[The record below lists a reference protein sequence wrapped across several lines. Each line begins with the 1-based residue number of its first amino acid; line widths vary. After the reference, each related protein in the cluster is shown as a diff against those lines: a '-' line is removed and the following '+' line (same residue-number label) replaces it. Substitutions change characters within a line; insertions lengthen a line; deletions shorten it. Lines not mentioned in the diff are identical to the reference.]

1 MSRECVRMR
10 DWVMRDLVRIGSIS
24 RGGGQDLN
32 VVRGQVRIKTRKNSK
47 KELESI
53 TKLGR
58 FEYFAIN
65 CISSAASYD
74 VSSVAVSLLLA
85 QSSSCF

>member
-1 MSRECVRMR
+1 
-10 DWVMRDLVRIGSIS
+10 MRDLVRIGSIS
-24 RGGGQDLN
+24 RGGGQDLK
-32 VVRGQVRIKTRKNSK
+32 VVRGQVRLTTRKNSK
-47 KELESI
+47 KTRKKIESI